1 LMAKEITGIEPITHG
16 RYGRH
21 SDNRSFTPHLCGHI
35 DDYCHD
41 ALGIPSVTVELGN
54 GFNSLGMN
62 SYDVFDGELYGRELI
77 AKVAAMHEAKGG
89 KIAEPW
95 VAIKHPQLGDVEVGG
110 QFHYNAYFMDPDDML
125 DLIPNVATYCLKV
138 AELAPVLTLTKTAC
152 EAVGEGVY
160 RIRANVMNESTMGT
174 KAFEAASSYHTG
186 IATVQFGISGAQEIL
201 NQNTNPSV
209 ASLYPMES
217 AAAEWFVRA
226 KSGDVLTVKVT
237 HPKAVDAVAEIIVP

>member
-1 LMAKEITGIEPITHG
+1 
-16 RYGRH
+16 
-21 SDNRSFTPHLCGHI
+21 
-35 DDYCHD
+35 
-41 ALGIPSVTVELGN
+41 
-54 GFNSLGMN
+54 
-62 SYDVFDGELYGRELI
+62 
-77 AKVAAMHEAKGG
+77 
-89 KIAEPW
+89 
-95 VAIKHPQLGDVEVGG
+95 
-110 QFHYNAYFMDPDDML
+110 
-125 DLIPNVATYCLKV
+125 
-138 AELAPVLTLTKTAC
+138 
-152 EAVGEGVY
+152 
-160 RIRANVMNESTMGT
+160 MGT